1 MGRHEAANADYDEAI
16 RLKPDYAGA
25 YINRGAT
32 KAELGQ
38 HEAAVSDYDE
48 AIHLNL
54 DHAEA
59 YYNRGVS
66 KIALNLK
73 DEGRKDFETA
83 LELARNAND
92 AKIEAQA
99 EQLLRDL
106 AAAEGS

>member
-1 MGRHEAANADYDEAI
+1 MEAYN
-16 RLKPDYAGA
+16 
-25 YINRGAT
+25 NRGAA

-48 AIHLNL
+48 AIRLNL

-83 LELARNAND
+83 LGLARNAND
-92 AKIEAQA
+92 AKIVAQA

-106 AAAEGS
+106 AAAGGS

>member
-1 MGRHEAANADYDEAI
+1 M
-16 RLKPDYAGA
+16 KPDYAEA
-25 YINRGAT
+25 YNNRGAAN
-32 KAELGQ
+32 AELGQ

-48 AIHLNL
+48 SIHLKP

-83 LELARNAND
+83 LGLARNAND
-92 AKIEAQA
+92 AKIVAQA
-99 EQLLRDL
+99 EQKLLDL
-106 AAAEGS
+106 GDDAGS